1 MPTFQEFT
9 FPSCNG
15 RTDIYARRFDPNGEI
30 RGVVQL
36 SHGIAEHIARYDDF
50 ARFLAENGYVVVGN
64 DHLGHG
70 KSIGGDDE
78 LGFFSENGGWELAV
92 GDMHALHEKTA
103 EEFPGL
109 PYFLFGHSMGSF
121 LTRTYIIHYRTG
133 LTGAVLCGTGQQTD
147 AVIAAGRSMA
157 ALEVRRHGATYKSEK
172 LNKLAFGGYNDG
184 FAPARTVSDWLSR
197 DEGMVD
203 RYNDD
208 PLCGYVPS
216 AGLFHD
222 MMSGLAFIGKPR
234 NLARMKKDL
243 PVYFISGDRDPVG
256 ENGEGVLRVYRAFLR
271 AGMTDVTL
279 RLFHDCRHEL
289 LNELNRHEVYADV
302 LAWIDAKAKQKG

>member
-15 RTDIYARRFDPNGEI
+15 KTEIYARRFDPEGDV

-36 SHGIAEHIARYDDF
+36 SHGIAEHIARYDGF
-50 ARFLAENGYVVVGN
+50 AKYLAENGYVVVGN

-70 KSIGGDDE
+70 KSTGEGAE
-78 LGFFSENGGWELAV
+78 LGFFAENGGWEMAV
-92 GDMHALHEKTA
+92 GDMHALRETMA

-121 LTRTYIIHYRTG
+121 LTRTYIIRYRAG
-133 LTGAVLCGTGQQTD
+133 LTGAVLCGTGQQSD
-147 AVIAAGRSMA
+147 AVIAAGRAMA
-157 ALEVRRHGATYKSEK
+157 ELEVRRHGAAYKSEK

-184 FAPARTVSDWLSR
+184 FTPARTVSDWLSR
-197 DEGMVD
+197 DEEMVD
-203 RYNDD
+203 RYNED

-222 MMSGLAFIGKPR
+222 MMGGLAYIGKQR

-289 LNELNRHEVYADV
+289 LNELNRQEVYADV
-302 LAWIDAKAKQKG
+302 LAWINTKARQKG